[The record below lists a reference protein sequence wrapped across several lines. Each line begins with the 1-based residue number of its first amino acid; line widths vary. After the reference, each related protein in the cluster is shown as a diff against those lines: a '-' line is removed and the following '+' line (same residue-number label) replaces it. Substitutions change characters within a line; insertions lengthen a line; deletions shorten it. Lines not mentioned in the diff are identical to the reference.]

1 MSGMISSAIK
11 TTPKVIFGIGSL
23 IGAGILIEKSVVT
36 VPPSHIAHTN
46 LFGNLGMQ
54 KLEAGIHIIN
64 PLSTLVI
71 LPLLTNN
78 FATDVDVAT
87 NEGLS
92 LSVQVNTIYKLN
104 ENNIRDVY
112 LKYRHAYEEILVK
125 PLIEST
131 LRNIMSSYE
140 AKALYS
146 DKTREEIKRRMN
158 SEVKKMLELEGLVV
172 SDVLINKIIL
182 PHQLQESIE
191 NKLRAEQENAQMMFT
206 IEKKRQEIAFD
217 LEREKMEAM
226 RKKIEAEGIKQ
237 FQEITSKEITPNMLK
252 WKALAATEK
261 LADSPNTKII
271 VVGNKDSNGLPIIIG

>member
-1 MSGMISSAIK
+1 MSKLFDSIIK
-11 TTPKVIFGIGSL
+11 TTPRVIFAVTSITGSAF
-23 IGAGILIEKSVVT
+23 ITNKSIAT

-54 KLEAGIHIIN
+54 KLEAGLHVIN
-64 PLSTLVI
+64 PLSTLVTM
-71 LPLLTNN
+71 PLLTNN
-78 FATDVDVAT
+78 FATDIEVAT

-92 LSVQVNTIYKLN
+92 LSVQINTIYKLN

-112 LKYRHAYEEILVK
+112 LKYRHNYEEILVK

-146 DKTREEIKRRMN
+146 DKTRDEIRKRMNLEIKKIL
-158 SEVKKMLELEGLVV
+158 EVEGLVV
-172 SDVLINKIIL
+172 SEVLINKIIL
-182 PHQLQESIE
+182 PTQLQESIE

-217 LEREKMEAM
+217 LEKEKMEAE
-226 RKKIEAEGIKQ
+226 RKKIEAEGIRQ
-237 FQEITSKEITPNMLK
+237 FQEITSKGITQDMLK

-261 LADSPNTKII
+261 ISESTNTKIVI
-271 VVGNKDSNGLPIIIG
+271 VGNKDSNGLPVIIS